1 MKENLVAIV
10 GRPNVGKSTFFNR
23 VVGKKV
29 SIVEDTPGVTRD
41 RIYGKANWAG
51 HFFTLIDTG
60 GLDFSGADE
69 MQKHITEQAQ
79 IACELADVI
88 VFFVDGKEGLTHA
101 DIEASE
107 VLRKT
112 KKPVIVA
119 VNKLDDFN
127 LDKTFDFYSLGLGEV
142 FAVSS
147 LQSRGVGDLLDAIVS
162 NFKQP
167 QEEAENTDK
176 PLKIA
181 IVGKPNAGKS
191 SLTNRLIGEN
201 RVVVSNVAGTTRD
214 SIEIP
219 FKFNKKQYIII
230 DTAGMRRK
238 SAIEE
243 GSLELYSV
251 MRSLDAVRN
260 ADVVLLMVDCEV
272 GLSDQDLK
280 IASFVAENF
289 KPFIILMNKWDL
301 IEKDTVTINKFNA
314 DLERDLAFMPYYK
327 SIYISAKTGKR
338 TNEIIPAVEQVYENA
353 NRRVSTGT
361 LNDLLHSAFALQSPP
376 SKSGKRL
383 KLLYATQS
391 EVAPPTFTLF
401 VNNATLCP
409 NSYLRYIEN
418 FLRKSIN
425 FEGVPIKIKLKNR
438 SEKE

>member
-23 VVGKKV
+23 VIGKKV
-29 SIVEDTPGVTRD
+29 SIVEDVPGVTRD
-41 RIYGKANWAG
+41 RIYGHANWAG
-51 HFFTLIDTG
+51 HFFTVVDTG
-60 GLDFSGADE
+60 GLDFSATDE
-69 MQKHITEQAQ
+69 MQQHITDQAK

-88 VFFVDGKEGLTHA
+88 VFFVDGKEGLTSA
-101 DIEASE
+101 DVEASE

-119 VNKLDDFN
+119 VNKLDDFD

-142 FAVSS
+142 FAVSA
-147 LQSRGVGDLLDAIVS
+147 LQSRGVGDLLDAIVA
-162 NFKQP
+162 NFKEQKV
-167 QEEAENTDK
+167 EDEAQDK

-201 RVVVSNVAGTTRD
+201 RVVVSSKAGTTRD
-214 SIEIP
+214 SVEIP
-219 FKFNKKQYIII
+219 FKFNKKDYIII

-238 SAIEE
+238 SSIEE
-243 GSLELYSV
+243 NSLELFSV

-260 ADVVLLMVDCEV
+260 ADVVLLMVDCEI

-301 IEKDTVTINKFNA
+301 IEKDTQTINKFNA
-314 DLERDLAFMPYYK
+314 DLEKDLAFMPYYK
-327 SIYISAKTGKR
+327 SIYISAKSGKR
-338 TNEIIPAVEQVYENA
+338 VNEIIPAVEEVFENA
-353 NRRVSTGT
+353 NRRISTGM
-361 LNDLLHSAFALQSPP
+361 LNDILHQAFALQSPP

-391 EVAPPTFTLF
+391 DTVPPTFTLF
-401 VNNATLCP
+401 VNNAMLCP

-418 FLRKSIN
+418 YLRKTIN

-438 SEKE
+438 SDK

>member
-23 VVGKKV
+23 VIGKKV
-29 SIVEDTPGVTRD
+29 SIVEDVPGVTRD

-51 HFFTLIDTG
+51 HFFTLVDTG
-60 GLDFSGADE
+60 GLDFSGEDE
-69 MQKHITEQAQ
+69 MQKHITAQAQ

-88 VFFVDGKEGLTHA
+88 VFFVDGKEGLTQA
-101 DIEASE
+101 DVEASE

-119 VNKLDDFN
+119 VNKLDDFDV
-127 LDKTFDFYSLGLGEV
+127 DKTFDFYSLGLGEV
-142 FAVSS
+142 YPVSS
-147 LQSRGVGDLLDAIVS
+147 LQSRGVGDLLDGIVAC
-162 NFKQP
+162 FKEE
-167 QEEAENTDK
+167 QEETLMENA

-191 SLTNRLIGEN
+191 SLTNRLIGED
-201 RVVVSNVAGTTRD
+201 RVVVSSKAGTTRD
-214 SIEIP
+214 SVEIP
-219 FKFNKKQYIII
+219 FRFNKKDYILI
-230 DTAGMRRK
+230 DTAGMRKK

-243 GSLELYSV
+243 GSLELFSV
-251 MRSLDAVRN
+251 MRTLDAIRN

-301 IEKDTVTINKFNA
+301 IEKDTNTINKYNL

-338 TNEIIPAVEQVYENA
+338 TAEIIPAVEEVFENA
-353 NRRVSTGT
+353 NRRISTGV
-361 LNDLLHSAFALQSPP
+361 LNDLLHGAFALQSPP
-376 SKSGKRL
+376 SKAGKRL

-391 EVAPPTFTLF
+391 DVAPPTFTLF
-401 VNNATLCP
+401 VNNAALCP

-418 FLRKSIN
+418 YLRKSVN

-438 SEKE
+438 SDK